1 MNRRLIGVVIFCT
14 ESEEQDRDNEFAG
27 SFTRMIFIMVVTYC
41 TLYGYMTLIN
51 VDKAYLNAIVPTMGY
66 NMSTWSLPYVKCLW
80 MTFKEKTETNLAVHM
95 AHDTRGALTANTV
108 DVEMDAL

>member
-1 MNRRLIGVVIFCT
+1 MNLKLTVVALYYT
-14 ESEEQDRDNEFAG
+14 GNEEEALDNEFAG
-27 SFTRMIFIMVVTYC
+27 SFIRMIFIMVVTYC

-80 MTFKEKTETNLAVHM
+80 LTFKEKTETNLAVHM
-95 AHDTRGALTANTV
+95 AHDTRGTTANTM
-108 DVEMDAL
+108 DDDLDAL